1 MIGRETCTMQTQNE
15 GGPTQKLV
23 KKGGTLV
30 LCIYLL
36 ALLYATLFIYN
47 YYPYGKSV
55 NLVLFDSIKLMWES
69 GSYWLILKNII
80 GNILLFMPLG
90 FLIPLVSKKGNSVL
104 LIAIL
109 GFATSTVIELLQY
122 FVAQRIFDIDDILL
136 NAIGAVVG
144 YVVFRLFLSLYR
156 KIKKAK

>member
-1 MIGRETCTMQTQNE
+1 MQTQNE
-15 GGPTQKLV
+15 RVPPQKWV
-23 KKGGTLV
+23 KKGGAFV

-36 ALLYATLFIYN
+36 ALFYATLFIYN

-90 FLIPLVSKKGNSVL
+90 FLIPLVSKKGNSGL
-104 LIAIL
+104 IIAII
-109 GFATSTVIELLQY
+109 GFATSTLIELLQY

-136 NAIGAVVG
+136 NALGAVVG
-144 YVVFRLFLSLYR
+144 YVAFRVVLNLYR
-156 KIKKAK
+156 KMKKVK

>member
-1 MIGRETCTMQTQNE
+1 MQTQNE
-15 GGPTQKLV
+15 GVLTQKWV
-23 KKGGTLV
+23 KKGGALA

-36 ALLYATLFIYN
+36 ALFYATLFIYN

-90 FLIPLVSKKGNSVL
+90 FLIPLVSNKWKSGL
-104 LIAIL
+104 IIAII
-109 GFATSTVIELLQY
+109 GFATSTLIELLQY

-136 NAIGAVVG
+136 NALGAVVG
-144 YVVFRLFLSLYR
+144 YVAFRLVLSLYK
-156 KIKKAK
+156 KIKKTK